1 MKAQANASV
10 IQDFPLM
17 QMAYAQKPAQELTK
31 FFIQK
36 ARPVDAM
43 KDWGGLMVF
52 VKSARMA
59 TSIPNKI
66 VW

>member
-1 MKAQANASV
+1 MKVQANASA
-10 IQDFPLM
+10 IQGFLLM
-17 QMAYAQKPAQELTK
+17 LMAYAPKPARELTK